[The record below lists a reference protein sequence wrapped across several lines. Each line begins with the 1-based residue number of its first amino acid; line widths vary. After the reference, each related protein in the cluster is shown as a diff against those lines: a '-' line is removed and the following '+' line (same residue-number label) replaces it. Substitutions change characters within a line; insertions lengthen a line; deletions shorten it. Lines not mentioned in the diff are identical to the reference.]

1 MSLRIYQLCLV
12 PALAAALAAGACT
25 AQLDRQRSLPLVR
38 AVTDEDVAVEIQ
50 ILAQARDPG
59 GDALTLVAA
68 SAIGHRVEIKGGGI
82 LVVTPKPDYFGSID
96 VAFEVSDHHGRSATG
111 TAVVTVRPVNDA
123 PVASGGSRNVHGSD
137 AIVLDGQDVDG
148 DPLSYAIAS
157 GPAHGVL
164 TGSPPVMQY
173 TPDPGFVGDDAITY
187 RVSDGALSSAAA
199 TLQLHVGPGEPP
211 VALTDTVTV
220 DEDHA
225 LELILHAT
233 DADGDAL
240 KFAIVTPPASGALA
254 GTPPHLI
261 YTPGPEFSGDDAV
274 VFSVSDGYLAS
285 GNATVTIHVTPVNDA
300 PVAVAQAVDAVED
313 TGRAITLAGRDVEG
327 DQLGFQIKDAPA
339 HGTLAGSGAT
349 VTYQPA
355 LNYHGPDR
363 FTFVAFDGKL
373 ASAPATVAIAVAA
386 VDDPPVAT
394 SFQVTLAEDA
404 AGAPVA
410 LLGGDVDG
418 DALGYALGSPPAH
431 GTLLGTPPALIYVPD
446 PNFHGSDSFTYTVS
460 AGGATSAAATVTLK
474 VTPINHP
481 PVAGELSLTS
491 HRGRSESARAVM

>member
-12 PALAAALAAGACT
+12 PALAAALAVGACT
-25 AQLDRQRSLPLVR
+25 AELDRQPSLPLVR
-38 AVTDEDVAVEIQ
+38 AVTDEDAAVEIHV
-50 ILAQARDPG
+50 LADARDPD

-96 VAFEVSDHHGRSATG
+96 VAFEVSDHHSRSATG

-123 PVASGGSRNVHGSD
+123 PVAGGGSRSIHGSD

-148 DPLSYAIAS
+148 DALSYAIAS
-157 GPAHGVL
+157 GPAHGSL
-164 TGSPPVMQY
+164 TGSPPVLQY
-173 TPDPGFVGDDAITY
+173 TPDPGFVGDDAIAY
-187 RVSDGALSSAAA
+187 RVSDGAVSSAA

-211 VALTDTVTV
+211 VALADTVTV

-233 DADGDAL
+233 DTDGDAL
-240 KFAIVTPPASGALA
+240 KFAIVSPPASGALS

-313 TGRAITLAGRDVEG
+313 TGRAITLAGSDVEG
-327 DQLGFQIKDAPA
+327 DQLSFQIKHAPA
-339 HGTLAGSGAT
+339 HGTLASSGAT

-355 LNYHGPDR
+355 LNYHGPDQ
-363 FTFVAFDGKL
+363 FTFVAFDGVL

-394 SFQVTLAEDA
+394 SFQVTLTEDTG
-404 AGAPVA
+404 GAPVA
-410 LLGGDVDG
+410 LLGGDADG

-431 GTLLGTPPALIYVPD
+431 GTLLGTPPALTYVPR

-460 AGGATSAAATVTLK
+460 AGGATSAVATVTLK

-481 PVAGELSLTS
+481 PIAGELSFTP